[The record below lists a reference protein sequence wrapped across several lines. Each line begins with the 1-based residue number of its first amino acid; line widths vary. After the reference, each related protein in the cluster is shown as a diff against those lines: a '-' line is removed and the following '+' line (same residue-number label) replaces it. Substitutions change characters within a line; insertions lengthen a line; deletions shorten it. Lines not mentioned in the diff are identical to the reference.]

1 MAYVDFKDSGR
12 RTFGDQVLRDKA
24 LDIFKDPEYDA
35 CQHGLAS
42 VVYKSFDK
50 ETSGSGIKNIPN
62 KELAE

>member
-35 CQHGLAS
+35 C
-42 VVYKSFDK
+42 
-50 ETSGSGIKNIPN
+50 
-62 KELAE
+62 